1 MGKYHKI
8 HLNKYPNI
16 FGCHIIYRMNIQI
29 YLDTTSAA
37 VPWREGEGEGG
48 RGEEGE
54 EGGVEGEGAGR
65 APAGLDKALRNKSK
79 QDTSKMQPHILAEP
93 KTFFS
98 H

>member
-1 MGKYHKI
+1 MGKYLKI

-37 VPWREGEGEGG
+37 VPLREGEGEGG
-48 RGEEGE
+48 RREEGE

-65 APAGLDKALRNKSK
+65 APAGPDQDHRNKSK
-79 QDTSKMQPHILAEP
+79 QDTCKMQPNILAEP
-93 KTFFS
+93 KNYFF